1 MNQQIKIPGILII
14 IMFSLISWIGCDKNT
29 IENTSPPPP
38 PIVDTTKGAD
48 VTSVLVTGG
57 NNGVFTFAVG
67 IFSPDIDCSQY
78 ANWWEVVSEDGELI
92 GRRILVH
99 SHVPPAFPQPF
110 VRNKTITIDSTT
122 VVWIRG
128 HMNNTSYKNG
138 KAFKGSI
145 ATGFVETT
153 IPDDFALDLDNEVPD
168 CAF

>member
-1 MNQQIKIPGILII
+1 MKNQTNIPGMLII
-14 IMFSLISWIGCDKNT
+14 IMFSFISLIGCEKNT
-29 IENTSPPPP
+29 DENPTLTPP

-48 VTSVLVTGG
+48 VTSVVVSGG
-57 NNGVFTFAVG
+57 NNGSFSFAVG

-78 ANWWEVVSEDGELI
+78 ANWWEVVSEDGLLL
-92 GRRILVH
+92 GRRILSH
-99 SHVPPAFPQPF
+99 SHVPPDFPQPF

-128 HMNNTSYKNG
+128 HMNNTGYKNG

-145 ATGFVETT
+145 ASGFVETP

>member
-1 MNQQIKIPGILII
+1 MLKNIKIPGILII
-14 IMFSLISWIGCDKNT
+14 IMFSYISWTGCKKNT
-29 IENTSPPPP
+29 TDNFVLKPPLP
-38 PIVDTTKGAD
+38 DTTQGAD
-48 VTSVLVTGG
+48 VTSVEVSGG
-57 NNGVFTFAVG
+57 SSGIFTFSVG

-78 ANWWEVVSEDGELI
+78 ANWWEVVSEDGTLI
-92 GRRILVH
+92 ARRILVH

-110 VRNKTITIDSTT
+110 VRSTSVTIDSLT

-128 HMNNTSYKNG
+128 HMNTTGYKNG

-145 ATGFVETT
+145 ATGFVETS